1 MEELIKSLSNLSV
14 NNHNPSEN
22 DMNLLCENLSK
33 IKVENKEELSL
44 HINTLE
50 LPKEVKQIIFNF
62 FEILEKKKRCF
73 IENEIVFNKSI
84 Y

>member
-1 MEELIKSLSNLSV
+1 MEELIKSLSSLSID
-14 NNHNPSEN
+14 NANEN
-22 DMNLLCENLSK
+22 DINLLCENLSK
-33 IKVENKEELSL
+33 IKVDDKEELSL
-44 HINTLE
+44 QINKLD